1 MNKPLLKLLMLTCMP
16 AWAQAASVTDLRAD
30 SAMLDGKTGE
40 YFYRGNAL
48 LSQENVRINADEM
61 QATQD
66 ENGNMKSGRFRGN
79 PAVLAHTDPITD
91 AQSEA
96 RAQEILYDT
105 ASGRIELIGAASL
118 LQTDAKLNRQMRLTG
133 DRIQLVETGEQLNDL
148 NAVGQPVVFS
158 RQEANALP
166 VEGRANQLRYQGAKE
181 YLVLE
186 GDAKL
191 QQGPTQFEHVVIEYD
206 GLSKRITAPKRDGQ
220 QVKITRVQEPAKASA
235 AEPPAATPG
244 NEKKDP
250 Q

>member
-1 MNKPLLKLLMLTCMP
+1 M
-16 AWAQAASVTDLRAD
+16 AAAT
-30 SAMLDGKTGE
+30 
-40 YFYRGNAL
+40 
-48 LSQENVRINADEM
+48 M
-61 QATQD
+61 Q
-66 ENGNMKSGRFRGN
+66 
-79 PAVLAHTDPITD
+79 
-91 AQSEA
+91 
-96 RAQEILYDT
+96 
-105 ASGRIELIGAASL
+105 
-118 LQTDAKLNRQMRLTG
+118 LTG

-220 QVKITRVQEPAKASA
+220 QVKITRVQEPAKIPA
-235 AEPPAATPG
+235 AEPPADASG